1 MISSPSIWM
10 HHSLASTL
18 EHLSSFQ
25 LFVIILGHWFL
36 SLWLYQAEFL
46 KIDLLSERVWFFF
59 SVSWYRL
66 PESLQK
72 SCTNLHFHQLFM
84 WAPFVLNPELFWHHQ
99 QVPELI
105 LQLWIRNQYTGQP
118 LWELAGKNDCYF
130 VKTFFLDSWERNPEL
145 VDTKSTIIMKNNTV
159 PSILCPLLK
168 ENTIS

>member
-10 HHSLASTL
+10 HHSLTSIL

-36 SLWLYQAEFL
+36 TKSLIISISWIPKNRLTGW
-46 KIDLLSERVWFFF
+46 KGMIFF

-84 WAPFVLNPELFWHHQ
+84 WAPFVLNPELFWRHQ

-118 LWELAGKNDCYF
+118 LRAGRKKWLLLCINIF
-130 VKTFFLDSWERNPEL
+130 SGFLREESR
-145 VDTKSTIIMKNNTV
+145 IGRY
-159 PSILCPLLK
+159 
-168 ENTIS
+168 